1 MRVFENV
8 NLTKT
13 IQLWPRSKKR
23 RIRKKWM
30 KNPAKKRI
38 EPDLN
43 CYALG
48 NDIHCHPVVAAQ
60 LRRSVK
66 EQARS
71 DCGEPTVFTKMG
83 WKITDDN
90 DPWVECS
97 SKIIFL

>member
-30 KNPAKKRI
+30 KNPAKRRI

-43 CYALG
+43 CYAIG

-60 LRRSVK
+60 LRRAIK
-66 EQARS
+66 EQAR
-71 DCGEPTVFTKMG
+71 
-83 WKITDDN
+83 
-90 DPWVECS
+90 VEVGFNGFRTPLFGNQLFGYGG
-97 SKIIFL
+97 I